1 MALSSDLLVPQPP
14 SLPASD
20 PPHVA
25 SQENLLLI
33 PLDDPATVPSSL
45 SLTMTLRSTVVSE
58 LRPISSNPTAIQQA
72 PGFLSGSIHHPRRFT
87 LVTTLQ
93 CPSILARFIAF
104 VDWPDLYHLLCT
116 CQHLR
121 DLFRDTALKDV
132 ILARYVVGYG
142 DCLRNRDLNHFQ
154 DVEISILDL
163 DLLCASNAAA

>member
-1 MALSSDLLVPQPP
+1 MALWSDLLVPQPH

-25 SQENLLLI
+25 SQENLPLI
-33 PLDDPATVPSSL
+33 PLDDPVTVPSSL
-45 SLTMTLRSTVVSE
+45 SLTRTLRSTVVSA
-58 LRPISSNPTAIQQA
+58 ISSKPTAIQQA
-72 PGFLSGSIHHPRRFT
+72 RGFLSGSIHHPRRLT
-87 LVTTLQ
+87 LLTILQ

-121 DLFRDTALKDV
+121 DLFRDTAPKDV